1 MRLLY
6 WYTRFLDENGN
17 PRKYHGLDDF
27 ELNLSTNA
35 KYHFDADAYE
45 FKQVPHDVP
54 LPKQFWGYKPLY
66 NINAIVGK
74 NGDGKTTIIHMVM
87 DTLQEL
93 YDRELKSQNETA
105 FLWSTK
111 EKKSCFI

>member
-27 ELNLSTNA
+27 ELNLSTDM
-35 KYHFDADAYE
+35 KYHFDVNTYTFSQE
-45 FKQVPHDVP
+45 PYSTP
-54 LPKQFWGYKPLY
+54 LPKYFWGNKPLY

-74 NGDGKTTIIHMVM
+74 NGDGKTTVIHIVI

-93 YDRELKSQNETA
+93 YDRELKSSNETV
-105 FLWSTK
+105 F
-111 EKKSCFI
+111 SCGTQ